1 MVLDDV
7 EILAQLIKI
16 KEKKNI
22 EIIAGPNLMIM
33 PDEYNKILFRDEI
46 NKIIVPCDWVKK
58 KYIEVSKSHL
68 KNKIKIWAAGVDH
81 KYWKPGKNKSIDVL
95 LYSKFIR
102 NDKIFEKCFKY
113 LKNRKYRVKIIE
125 YGNYDQKKYLN
136 LLKKSKVAVF
146 FSESESQGLAYFE
159 AWSTNVPTLIY
170 NPKKI
175 YRKPYKTKTDSC
187 PYLNQ
192 KLGKDFY
199 TFKSFKIEFQN
210 FFNSKNFKPRSEII
224 KNFTIEKTAEKLS
237 KII

>member
-1 MVLDDV
+1 MEDNALTKTMKNLSIFFKKKSKVNINNFLKKFILNKKISGPEILRKNLINGLRKNLVSFDINPNLDNVKNKCLVLDDV

-113 LKNRKYRVKIIE
+113 LKIE
-125 YGNYDQKKYLN
+125 NIE
-136 LLKKSKVAVF
+136 LK
-146 FSESESQGLAYFE
+146 
-159 AWSTNVPTLIY
+159 
-170 NPKKI
+170 
-175 YRKPYKTKTDSC
+175 
-187 PYLNQ
+187 
-192 KLGKDFY
+192 
-199 TFKSFKIEFQN
+199 
-210 FFNSKNFKPRSEII
+210 
-224 KNFTIEKTAEKLS
+224 
-237 KII
+237 

>member
-16 KEKKNI
+16 KEKNI

-68 KNKIKIWAAGVDH
+68 KNKIKIWAAGVIINI
-81 KYWKPGKNKSIDVL
+81 GLRKNKSIDVL

-113 LKNRKYRVKIIE
+113 LK
-125 YGNYDQKKYLN
+125 
-136 LLKKSKVAVF
+136 
-146 FSESESQGLAYFE
+146 
-159 AWSTNVPTLIY
+159 
-170 NPKKI
+170 
-175 YRKPYKTKTDSC
+175 
-187 PYLNQ
+187 
-192 KLGKDFY
+192 
-199 TFKSFKIEFQN
+199 
-210 FFNSKNFKPRSEII
+210 
-224 KNFTIEKTAEKLS
+224 
-237 KII
+237 